1 MALFPLGILSAAG
14 AGGVQGDYELIS
26 SEILGSAQASVVFDV
41 SSFAST
47 YKHLQIRY
55 VARTSRASVFDGGRL
70 KFNGDTGANFDDHGL
85 FGNGSSVG
93 SFAQLNATTGIN
105 FGNTPGA
112 NATANVYAP
121 GVIDILDSFSSTK
134 NKVIR
139 ELSGV
144 NSSSPAVALVSGS
157 WRNTN
162 AITTIAISPN
172 VGPNWVAGSRFSLY
186 GIRG

>member
-1 MALFPLGILSAAG
+1 MLIPLGFLAG
-14 AGGVQGDYELIS
+14 SGGEDSSFELIS

-41 SSFAST
+41 SSFGST

-55 VARTSRASVFDGGRL
+55 VARTNRASVFDSGRL
-70 KFNGDTGANFDDHGL
+70 KFNGDTGANFDDHGV

-112 NATANVYAP
+112 NATANVYGP

-144 NSSSPAVALVSGS
+144 NSSSPALALLSGS

-172 VGPNWVAGSRFSLY
+172 TGPNWVAGSRFSLY
-186 GIRG
+186 GIKG